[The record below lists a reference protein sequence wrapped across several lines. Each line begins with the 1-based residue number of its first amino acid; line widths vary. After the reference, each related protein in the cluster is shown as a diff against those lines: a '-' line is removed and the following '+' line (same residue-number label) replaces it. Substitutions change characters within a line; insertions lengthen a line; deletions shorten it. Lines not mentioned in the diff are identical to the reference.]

1 MGIRDLNYLIKRYTK
16 NSIREITL
24 YDLRNKRLAID
35 LQLYLYKALIQNKNP
50 IEEIYKQILH
60 LDRYRIKPVYVF
72 DGKPP
77 KEKWS
82 ELQKRAVRRCRS
94 LEVIDYLESVYL
106 RDRRSSNAD
115 EDIMN
120 CDKNVIDLKIN
131 ELKKNSITI
140 DKNTKQSIKYLCQ
153 VMGIQ
158 YIDSMDMEADKAI
171 GILYKKGE
179 IDGCIS
185 EDNDMLVYGCK
196 HLYRFYKTNSSH
208 ILEYNLD
215 EIKKDLDISDKQ
227 FLDLC
232 ILCGSDYYKN
242 IKFRSDLKN
251 SVVAYYLIKK
261 YSNLEE
267 IKKVGYLPSDLDYDK
282 IRQIYSLSDE

>member
-115 EDIMN
+115 EDIIN

-171 GILYKKGE
+171 GILYKKGD

-267 IKKVGYLPSDLDYDK
+267 IKKVGYLPSDLDYEK